1 MSKKAIRS
9 IILLMSISLIGL
21 ISFQAYWISQ
31 SIKKEVESFDRNMLH
46 IVNEVGDKLVKQE
59 AKLLF
64 LKALPSSTNLANKLE
79 DTNLTVKGTT
89 SNVEFIGQPNRT
101 IVVSNNGN
109 KTTIST
115 STSGI
120 TSTITTDR
128 VIEKYE
134 SKKNLLTEVIDE
146 IAFEYAVENQSLV
159 ERIKKLDIDSFVTE
173 QLIKSGF
180 EGIRYGYQVI
190 NLANDSIIKSKGEL
204 YANFNHYEGE
214 LTEDGKLHF
223 QVENKNLIAIKSLWL
238 ILLLSFILT
247 SVLIGTFIYT
257 INSILKQKRIS
268 TIKADFINN
277 MTHEFKTPVATISLA
292 IDSILHKENR
302 DRPEEIDKLGGIIK
316 KENARM
322 NQQIESLLNIALF
335 EKEDV
340 ELNITDTNVHTLIS
354 EIKESFA
361 MKSINNLGDIAVFYN
376 ATKYIVR
383 ADKMH
388 LYNAFRNII
397 DNGIKYSTENF
408 MLKIETTN
416 SEDSISILISD
427 QGIGMNSETQRRV
440 FDRFYR
446 ETSGNLHSTKGFGLG
461 LSYVKEVVDKIGG
474 EISVNSELGKGSSFI
489 IKIPLA

>member
-21 ISFQAYWISQ
+21 IAFQAYWISQ
-31 SIKKEVESFDRNMLH
+31 SIKKEVKSFDRNMLQ
-46 IVNEVGDKLVKQE
+46 IVNEIGDKLVKQE
-59 AKLLF
+59 AKMLF
-64 LKALPSSTNLANKLE
+64 LKALPTKTKRTKELEELNLI
-79 DTNLTVKGTT
+79 VKGRAT
-89 SNVEFIGQPNRT
+89 NVEFIGQPNRT

-115 STSGI
+115 STSGT
-120 TSTITTDR
+120 TSTITTDG
-128 VIEKYE
+128 VIEKFE

-146 IAFEYAVENQSLV
+146 IAFEYAIENQSL
-159 ERIKKLDIDSFVTE
+159 EDRIKELDIDSIVNE
-173 QLIKSGF
+173 QLLKSGF
-180 EGIRYGYQVI
+180 DGIRYGYQVI
-190 NLANDSIIKSKGEL
+190 NLENDSVIKSEGEL

-238 ILLLSFILT
+238 ILLLSCILT
-247 SVLIGTFIYT
+247 SVLIGTFIFT

-302 DRPEEIDKLGGIIK
+302 DRPEEVDKLGGIIK

-335 EKEDV
+335 EKEEV
-340 ELNITDTNVHTLIS
+340 ELNITDTNVHSLIS
-354 EIKESFA
+354 ELKESFA
-361 MKSINNLGDIAVFYN
+361 MKSANNLGDIAVFYN
-376 ATKYIVR
+376 ATKHLVR

-397 DNGIKYSTENF
+397 DNGIKYSSENF
-408 MLKIETTN
+408 RIKIETIN
-416 SEDSISILISD
+416 SEDSISVIISD
-427 QGIGMNSETQRRV
+427 QGIGMSFETQRKV

-474 EISVNSELGKGSSFI
+474 EISVKSELGKGSSFI
-489 IKIPLA
+489 IQIPLA